1 MTRVLF
7 LSNIPTPYQ
16 LDFFGA
22 LAKSAVVLAV
32 FLWGRESN
40 RDWRLAEKPWLRVL
54 SDSQRK
60 PGWEELRALLEQ
72 FKPVHVLVG
81 GYRLPLS
88 IRLRWYCLRHGISF
102 HYWLE
107 KPLPVSG
114 IRALIRRLVWA
125 LTLPFAK
132 QVFCIGKEAMAA
144 YGPFSRR
151 IVNFCYSIDAS
162 RYAQRRE
169 LPSKPLKCLY
179 IGQYIVRKGIP
190 ELLEAFAGIA
200 PDQATLSLVGSGE
213 LKSLVSEYTQ
223 KYSHISEGGFV
234 EPDELPQL
242 ISRHDLLLVPSR
254 HDGWAVVVVEAMASG
269 LPVISTRDTG
279 AFAEMGQWVGAVR
292 TGTLCE
298 VDARSIRQAVIGYL
312 SAPERITREGLQG
325 REVMLASPAESKNA
339 VEILLAALK

>member
-22 LAKSAVVLAV
+22 LAKSVDVLAV

-54 SDSQRK
+54 GSNQGN
-60 PGWEELRALLEQ
+60 PGWDELCALLEK
-72 FKPVHVLVG
+72 FKPEHVLVG

-88 IRLRWYCLRHGISF
+88 FRLRWYCLRHGISF

-114 IRALIRRLVWA
+114 MRGLVRRFVWM

-151 IVNFCYSIDAS
+151 TVNLPYSIDAS

-169 LPSKPLKCLY
+169 PPSKPLKCLY
-179 IGQYIVRKGIP
+179 IGQYIYRKGIP

-213 LKSLVSEYTQ
+213 LKSLVSDYTQ

-242 ISRHDLLLVPSR
+242 ISRHDLLLAPSR

-269 LPVISTRDTG
+269 LPVISTRHTG
-279 AFAEMGQWVGAVR
+279 AFAEMAQWRGAQR
-292 TGTLCE
+292 TGALCE
-298 VDARSIRQAVIGYL
+298 VDAASIRQAVIEYVG
-312 SAPERITREGLQG
+312 APERIAREGLQA
-325 REVMLASPAESKNA
+325 RDLMCASPAESKNA
-339 VEILLAALK
+339 VGILLTALG